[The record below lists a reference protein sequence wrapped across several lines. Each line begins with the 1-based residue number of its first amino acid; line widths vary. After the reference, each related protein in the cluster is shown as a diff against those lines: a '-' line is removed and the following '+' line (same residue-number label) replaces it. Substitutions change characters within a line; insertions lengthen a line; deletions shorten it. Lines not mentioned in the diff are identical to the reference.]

1 MNANLWIPI
10 LLVLLVGF
18 TAPVAADVFDD
29 EEARI
34 AAFSLEELRAELAI
48 IHDVAV
54 FDQRWGPAAYVLKW
68 DANTESV
75 VVLRDGQAGTVTMDG
90 LSFSASFSD
99 PDGLAE
105 GRLSF
110 DSSGSLVFLQF
121 VSSDAGLTAVC
132 RPYEDGEVLPV
143 TTEKLC
149 QCLHPD
155 SPLRK
160 KKSSISEP
168 TSPDGMAL
176 PPDGRSPKDTTAQ
189 KSMVGPHESICDD
202 WQTNPCETPNSTVC
216 GNTGDGSGRKY
227 TCEWVTVGEEDCG
240 SVSMFPLAAGICGMC
255 LMYSFTSARRRRRK
269 AHGRSR

>member
-18 TAPVAADVFDD
+18 TAPVAAGVFDD
-29 EEARI
+29 EEHRLTL
-34 AAFSLEELRAELAI
+34 FSLEELRAELAI

-68 DANTESV
+68 NANTEAV
-75 VVLRDGQAGTVTMDG
+75 VVLRDGQTGTVTMDG
-90 LSFSASFSD
+90 LNFSASFSE

-110 DSSGSLVFLQF
+110 DSAGSLVFLQF
-121 VSSDAGLTAVC
+121 VSSGAGLTAVC
-132 RPYEDGEVLPV
+132 RPYEDGEVLPAA
-143 TTEKLC
+143 TEKLC

-176 PPDGRSPKDTTAQ
+176 PPDGRLPKGTTAQ
-189 KSMVGPHESICDD
+189 KSMVGPHEDVCDREGACD
-202 WQTNPCETPNSTVC
+202 LANTTNC
-216 GNTGDGSGRKY
+216 GLTGDGKARHY
-227 TCEWVTVGEEDCG
+227 TCEWVTVGDDCG
-240 SVSMFPLAAGICGMC
+240 DVSFVPLAAGVSGMC
-255 LMYSFTSARRRRRK
+255 LMYSFATGRRRRRK
-269 AHGRSR
+269 VHGHSR